1 MRFYAGLYFLYRV
14 AAFLAYMHSEILPP
28 VFLAVLIL
36 GIHSVLQPYK
46 SWKYNAIDGLIFLDI
61 AIINSITEMI
71 KSSLVTNRSK
81 NIIRLKQI
89 QLAFIYLP
97 MVSLL
102 LIMLVKV
109 GRKIKIVC
117 QDEPTREPP
126 EPSIISADRD
136 ESEIALHIQQLQLPL
151 LNVGYQYTL

>member
-1 MRFYAGLYFLYRV
+1 M
-14 AAFLAYMHSEILPP
+14 
-28 VFLAVLIL
+28 
-36 GIHSVLQPYK
+36 
-46 SWKYNAIDGLIFLDI
+46 
-61 AIINSITEMI
+61 
-71 KSSLVTNRSK
+71 
-81 NIIRLKQI
+81 
-89 QLAFIYLP
+89 YLP

-102 LIMLVKV
+102 LIILVKV